1 MHKLYKVSK
10 KLLGSIIGLCLLMLL
25 TATLISSM
33 GSLLSGGLEQWQQ
46 ALKTATP
53 YLYLWR
59 IIIYAVIAGF
69 WYSTLKAYQQKQ
81 YSEAINKTKRLGAIA
96 VLVIVTVEGSK
107 LLGMM
112 SL

>member
-1 MHKLYKVSK
+1 MHKLYNVSK
-10 KLLGSIIGLCLLMLL
+10 KLLGSITGLCVLMLL

-33 GSLLSGGLEQWQQ
+33 GSLLSGGLAQWQQ

-59 IIIYAVIAGF
+59 IIIYAVVASF

-81 YSEAINKTKRLGAIA
+81 HQEGINKTKRLGAIA
-96 VLVIVTVEGSK
+96 LLVVVTVEGSK
-107 LLGMM
+107 LLGMINQ
-112 SL
+112 